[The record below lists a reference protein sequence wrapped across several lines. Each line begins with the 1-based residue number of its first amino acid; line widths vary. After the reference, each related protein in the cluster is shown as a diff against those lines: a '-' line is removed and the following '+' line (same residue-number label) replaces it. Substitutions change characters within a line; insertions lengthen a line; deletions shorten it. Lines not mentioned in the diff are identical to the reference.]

1 MSPDIAT
8 AASDDAQRRAREI
21 VGWYTLA
28 ATGTG
33 AVPLP
38 AASVAVIANNGFMLA
53 HIGATMGSVVTWEG
67 VVASLGIAGT
77 LNVAGRAV
85 FVEAGKALSWG
96 TGSLWAMAGLCAVG
110 ATTAGLQTYIL
121 GLIAIEM
128 CRNGGR
134 SLDSGQAAQVIATAK
149 ETLGDFIAEMK
160 RTNPADP
167 GLPSTEAQAML
178 ESAPPPAS
186 DADGF
191 DVHRALLALENL
203 GSAMK
208 GLAAGAAGSVGTAF
222 RRRQEPNALG
232 DGNDQLGANEEPG
245 SADA

>member
-1 MSPDIAT
+1 MSPDSAT
-8 AASDDAQRRAREI
+8 ATPDAQRRAREI

-38 AASVAVIANNGFMLA
+38 AASVAIIANNGFMLA
-53 HIGATMGSVVTWEG
+53 HVGATMGSVVTWEG

-77 LNVAGRAV
+77 LNVAGRTV

-96 TGSLWAMAGLCAVG
+96 TGSLWALAGLCAAG

-128 CRNGGR
+128 CQNGGR
-134 SLDSGQAAQVIATAK
+134 PLDSNQAAQIIATAK
-149 ETLGDFIAEMK
+149 ETLGDFISEMK
-160 RTNPADP
+160 HANPANP
-167 GLPSTEAQAML
+167 GLPPTEAQAML
-178 ESAPPPAS
+178 ESATPPSS
-186 DADGF
+186 DADGNF
-191 DVHRALLALENL
+191 DIHRALLALENL

-208 GLAAGAAGSVGTAF
+208 GLAVGAAGSVGSAL
-222 RRRQEPNALG
+222 RRKQEPDALG
-232 DGNDQLGANEEPG
+232 DGHDECSTNEEPG

>member
-1 MSPDIAT
+1 MSPDNAT
-8 AASDDAQRRAREI
+8 ATPDAQRRAREI

-38 AASVAVIANNGFMLA
+38 AASVAVVANNGFMLA
-53 HIGATMGSVVTWEG
+53 HVGAAMGSVVTWEG

-96 TGSLWAMAGLCAVG
+96 TGSVWAMAGLCAAG

-128 CRNGGR
+128 CQNGGR
-134 SLDSGQAAQVIATAK
+134 PLDSKQAAQVIATAK
-149 ETLGDFIAEMK
+149 ETLGDFISEMK
-160 RTNPADP
+160 HTNPANP

-178 ESAPPPAS
+178 ESATPPAS
-186 DADGF
+186 DVDGF
-191 DVHRALLALENL
+191 DIHRALLALENL
-203 GSAMK
+203 GTAMK
-208 GLAAGAAGSVGTAF
+208 GLAVGAAGSVGSAF
-222 RRRQEPNALG
+222 RRKQEPDALG
-232 DGNDQLGANEEPG
+232 DGHDQWGTNEEPG